1 MIGQKHNLEFI
12 EKLSNDN
19 VPHFI
24 IIVGGKGSGKTTL
37 ARTIAEKLNATFS
50 ITGIKVDNIR
60 EVIETAYTVRDTIVY
75 CIQDGDTMRAEA
87 KNAMLK
93 ITEEPP
99 TNAYF
104 ILTVT
109 DESTLLATIKSR
121 AMVLNIEPY
130 TEDELKSYFWNN
142 YNEGGDEVETICN
155 IATTPYEV
163 DKLVEYGSDFL
174 EYVELV
180 LDNIAEVEPANAFK
194 SSCKLALKTDEGYD
208 LPLFLSTFINLCL
221 SRINDS
227 SATKLNYANA
237 IIVTLATLHES
248 RRVGINKQQVYDRWV
263 FAIREV
269 I

>member
-1 MIGQKHNLEFI
+1 MIGQKNNLEFI

-19 VPHFI
+19 TPHFI

-37 ARTIAEKLNATFS
+37 ARIIADKLNATFS
-50 ITGIKVDNIR
+50 ICGTKVDNIR
-60 EVIETAYTVRDTIVY
+60 EVIDTAYGVRDKVLY
-75 CIQDGDTMRAEA
+75 CIQDGDTMRSEA

-121 AMVLNIEPY
+121 AIVMFIEPY
-130 TEDELKSYFWNN
+130 TESELKEYYKQN
-142 YNEGGDEVETICN
+142 YTPADSDCDIVCS

-163 DKLVEYGSDFL
+163 DKIVEYGGDFL
-174 EYVELV
+174 DYVELV

-194 SSCKLALKTDEGYD
+194 SAGRLALKTDEGYE
-208 LPLFLSTFINLCL
+208 LVLFLNTIVSLCSL
-221 SRINDS
+221 RIRRGDY
-227 SATKLNYANA
+227 KYAKG
-237 IIVTLATLHES
+237 IIVTLEALKDAK
-248 RRVGINKQQVYDRWV
+248 RIGINRQQVYDKWV
-263 FAIREV
+263 FNIREV
-269 I
+269 L